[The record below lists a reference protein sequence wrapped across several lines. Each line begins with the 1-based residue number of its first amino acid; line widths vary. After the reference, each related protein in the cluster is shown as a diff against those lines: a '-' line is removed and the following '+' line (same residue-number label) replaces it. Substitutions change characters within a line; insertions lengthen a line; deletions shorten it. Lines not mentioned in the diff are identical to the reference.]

1 MYLQTHPKKK
11 KNNTYDYYSIA
22 ESYREDGKSKK
33 RIITYLGKL
42 APEKAQQIRNVL
54 KITPSTDTI
63 VTTLD
68 DMLFEDHWHYLDVA
82 FLNHLWDKEWGLSE
96 LFPLPQD
103 SSKNR
108 KKDISTGDIAKI
120 LTFYRCLDPGS
131 YINAVD
137 WFKTTACDLIIG
149 IDGAHFNESRIYREL
164 TVIEQQKEKIE
175 QWLYETLK
183 ERDNASMRMVF
194 YDLSDSHFEG
204 TKCELASPGRTKS
217 HGFKSKR
224 VVLSLLVNSKG
235 EPFSW
240 DILEDYTADVK
251 TLTGNADRWVRK
263 FGFKKITLVFDRG
276 MVSDDNLIHLE
287 NSKKYLYITAMNKNQ
302 LSRVEGIETKRF
314 KNFTEKTTEKK
325 ILSIGLT
332 KYDDNTYYED
342 MGVDSDKRRHVLV
355 FSQDLLETHRKAR
368 DMFIEKAIEE
378 LNQEKQS
385 LLNAKKSRQVKPT
398 EKRIDKILNKFKVN
412 QFLSYHLESA
422 VLTGDGGSEVRTF
435 NLVYEKNTE
444 AIKKAMLTDGI
455 WMLVT
460 NICETTEPAEYRLGP
475 RELIKAYRDKN
486 RVEEGFKEVK
496 SFLKFQP
503 TYVYTKEHVRAHYT
517 ICILSYLLDVTITN
531 KLRESRI
538 EGVSS
543 VNKMYRILER
553 CEIGKL
559 GLKGDK
565 SRILKL
571 TTMTNVQ
578 KNILEMFNC
587 KYLGVGSHLKSIGI
601 KRV

>member
-11 KNNTYDYYSIA
+11 KNDIYNYYSIA

-42 APEKAQQIRNVL
+42 SLEKAQQIRNVL
-54 KITPSTDTI
+54 KISQSTDTI

-68 DMLFEDHWHYLDVA
+68 DLLFVDHWHYLDVA

-131 YINAVD
+131 YLNAVD

-149 IDGAHFNESRIYREL
+149 IDRAHFNKSRIYREL

-175 QWLYETLK
+175 QWLYDTLK
-183 ERDNASMRMVF
+183 ERDEESMQLVF

-251 TLTGNADRWVRK
+251 TLTGNADKWARK

-276 MVSDDNLIHLE
+276 MVSDDNLTHLE

-302 LSRVEGIETKRF
+302 LSTVEGIETKRF

-332 KYDDNTYYED
+332 RYDDNTYYED
-342 MGVDSDKRRHVLV
+342 LGVDSDKRRHVLV
-355 FSQDLLETHRKAR
+355 FSPDLLETHRKAR

-378 LNQEKQS
+378 LKQEKQS
-385 LLNAKKSRQVKPT
+385 LLEAKKSRQVKPT

-422 VLTGDGGSEVRTF
+422 VLTGNGGSEVQTF

-460 NICETTEPAEYRLGP
+460 NICKTTEPEEYRLGP

-503 TYVYTKEHVRAHYT
+503 TFVYTKEHVRAHYT

-531 KLRESRI
+531 KLRENRI

-543 VNKMYRILER
+543 VDKMYRILER

-571 TTMTNVQ
+571 TTMTTAQ
-578 KNILEMFNC
+578 KNILEMLNC
-587 KYLGVGSHLKSIGI
+587 KYLGMNSHLKSIGV
-601 KRV
+601 KRM

>member
-11 KNNTYDYYSIA
+11 KNDIYNYYSIA

-42 APEKAQQIRNVL
+42 SLEKAQQIRNVL
-54 KITPSTDTI
+54 KISQSTDTI

-68 DMLFEDHWHYLDVA
+68 DLLFVDHWHYLDVA

-131 YINAVD
+131 YLNAVD

-149 IDGAHFNESRIYREL
+149 IDRAHFNKSRIYREL

-175 QWLYETLK
+175 QWLYDTLK
-183 ERDNASMRMVF
+183 ERDEESMQLVF

-251 TLTGNADRWVRK
+251 TLTGNADKWARK

-276 MVSDDNLIHLE
+276 MVSDDNLTHLE
-287 NSKKYLYITAMNKNQ
+287 KSKKYLYITAMNKNQ
-302 LSRVEGIETKRF
+302 LSTVEGIETKRF

-332 KYDDNTYYED
+332 RYDDNTYYED
-342 MGVDSDKRRHVLV
+342 LGVDSDKRRHVLV
-355 FSQDLLETHRKAR
+355 FSPDLLETHRKAR

-378 LNQEKQS
+378 LKQEKQS
-385 LLNAKKSRQVKPT
+385 LLEAKKSRQVKPT

-422 VLTGDGGSEVRTF
+422 VLTGNGGSEVQTF

-460 NICETTEPAEYRLGP
+460 NICKTTEPEEYRLGP

-503 TYVYTKEHVRAHYT
+503 TFVYTKEHVRAHYT

-531 KLRESRI
+531 KLRENRI

-543 VNKMYRILER
+543 VDKMYRILER

-571 TTMTNVQ
+571 TTMTTAQ
-578 KNILEMFNC
+578 KNILEMLNC
-587 KYLGVGSHLKSIGI
+587 KYLGMNSHLKSIGV
-601 KRV
+601 KRM

>member
-1 MYLQTHPKKK
+1 
-11 KNNTYDYYSIA
+11 
-22 ESYREDGKSKK
+22 
-33 RIITYLGKL
+33 
-42 APEKAQQIRNVL
+42 
-54 KITPSTDTI
+54 
-63 VTTLD
+63 
-68 DMLFEDHWHYLDVA
+68 
-82 FLNHLWDKEWGLSE
+82 
-96 LFPLPQD
+96 
-103 SSKNR
+103 
-108 KKDISTGDIAKI
+108 
-120 LTFYRCLDPGS
+120 
-131 YINAVD
+131 
-137 WFKTTACDLIIG
+137 
-149 IDGAHFNESRIYREL
+149 
-164 TVIEQQKEKIE
+164 
-175 QWLYETLK
+175 
-183 ERDNASMRMVF
+183 
-194 YDLSDSHFEG
+194 
-204 TKCELASPGRTKS
+204 
-217 HGFKSKR
+217 
-224 VVLSLLVNSKG
+224 
-235 EPFSW
+235 
-240 DILEDYTADVK
+240 
-251 TLTGNADRWVRK
+251 
-263 FGFKKITLVFDRG
+263 VFDRG
-276 MVSDDNLIHLE
+276 MVSDDNLKHLE

-302 LSRVEGIETKRF
+302 LSTVERIETKRF

-342 MGVDSDKRRHVLV
+342 LGVDGDKRRHILV
-355 FSQDLLETHRKAR
+355 FSPDLLKTHRKAR

-378 LNQEKQS
+378 LKREKQS
-385 LLNAKKSRQVKPT
+385 LLKAKKSRQVKPT

-422 VLTGDGGSEVRTF
+422 VLPGNSGSEVQTF
-435 NLVYEKNTE
+435 DLVYEKNTE

-460 NICETTEPAEYRLGP
+460 NICETTEPKEYRLNP

-503 TYVYTKEHVRAHYT
+503 TFVYTKEHVRAHYT

-531 KLRESRI
+531 KLRENRI
-538 EGVSS
+538 ESVSS

-571 TTMTNVQ
+571 TTMTNAQ

-587 KYLGVGSHLKSIGI
+587 KYLGMNSHLKSIGV
-601 KRV
+601 KRM

>member
-1 MYLQTHPKKK
+1 MYLQKHPKKK
-11 KNNTYDYYSIA
+11 KNDIYNYYSIA

-33 RIITYLGKL
+33 RVITYLGKL

-54 KITPSTDTI
+54 KIRMSTDTI

-68 DMLFEDHWHYLDVA
+68 DLLFVDHWHYLDVA
-82 FLNHLWDKEWGLSE
+82 FLNHLWDEEWGFSE

-103 SSKNR
+103 SSENR

-120 LTFYRCLDPGS
+120 LTFYRCLNPGS
-131 YINAVD
+131 YLNAVD

-149 IDGAHFNESRIYREL
+149 VDRAHFNESRIYREL

-175 QWLYETLK
+175 HWLYETLK

-204 TKCELASPGRTKS
+204 TKCEIASTGRTKS

-224 VVLSLLVNSKG
+224 VVLSLLVNLKG

-251 TLTGNADRWVRK
+251 TLTGNADKWAQK

-302 LSRVEGIETKRF
+302 LPTVEGIETKRF
-314 KNFTEKTTEKK
+314 KNFTENTIEKK

-332 KYDDNTYYED
+332 KYDDKTYYED
-342 MGVDSDKRRHVLV
+342 LGVDNDKRRHVLV
-355 FSQDLLETHRKAR
+355 FSPYLLKTHRKAR
-368 DMFIEKAIEE
+368 DILIEKAIEE
-378 LNQEKQS
+378 IEQEKQS
-385 LLNAKKSRQVKPT
+385 LLKAQKSRHVKPT
-398 EKRIDKILNKFKVN
+398 EKKIDKILNKFNVS
-412 QFLSYHLESA
+412 QFLSYNLKST
-422 VLTGDGGSEVRTF
+422 VLTKNNGSKIQTF
-435 NLVYEKNTE
+435 NLIYEKNTE
-444 AIKKAMLTDGI
+444 ATKKAMLTDGI

-460 NICETTEPAEYRLGP
+460 NISETTEPKEYRLDP

-503 TYVYTKEHVRAHYT
+503 TFVYTNKHVRTHYT

-531 KLRESRI
+531 KLRENKI
-538 EGVSS
+538 EEVSS
-543 VNKMYRILER
+543 VNKVYHILKR
-553 CEIGKL
+553 CVIGKI

-571 TTMTNVQ
+571 TTMTNMQ

-587 KYLGVGSHLKSIGI
+587 KHLGMNNHLKSI
-601 KRV
+601 RVKKM

>member
-11 KNNTYDYYSIA
+11 KDDIYNYYSIA

-42 APEKAQQIRNVL
+42 TPEKAQQIRNVL
-54 KITPSTDTI
+54 KITPPTDTI

-68 DMLFEDHWHYLDVA
+68 DLLFVDHWHYLDVA

-131 YINAVD
+131 YLNAVD

-217 HGFKSKR
+217 HGFRSKR

-240 DILEDYTADVK
+240 DILEDYTSDVK
-251 TLTGNADRWVRK
+251 TLTGNADKWARK
-263 FGFKKITLVFDRG
+263 FGFEKITLVFDRG
-276 MVSDDNLIHLE
+276 MVSDDNLTHLE

-302 LSRVEGIETKRF
+302 LSGVEGIKPERF
-314 KNFTEKTTEKK
+314 KNFTENTIEKK

-342 MGVDSDKRRHVLV
+342 LGVDGDTRRHVLV
-355 FSQDLLETHRKAR
+355 FSPDLLEIHRKAR
-368 DMFIEKAIEE
+368 DMFIEKAIEV
-378 LNQEKQS
+378 LKLEKQS
-385 LLNAKKSRQVKPT
+385 LLEAKKSRQVKPT
-398 EKRIDKILNKFKVN
+398 EKRIDKILNKFNVN
-412 QFLSYHLESA
+412 QFLSYRLDPI
-422 VLTGDGGSEVRTF
+422 VLTGNGGSEVQTF

-460 NICETTEPAEYRLGP
+460 NICETTEPLEHRLGP

-543 VNKMYRILER
+543 VNKLYRILER

-571 TTMTNVQ
+571 TTMTDVQ

-587 KYLGVGSHLKSIGI
+587 KYLGMSKYLKSIGV

>member
-11 KNNTYDYYSIA
+11 KNDTYNYYSIA
-22 ESYREDGKSKK
+22 ESYREDGESKK
-33 RIITYLGKL
+33 RIIRYLGKL
-42 APEKAQQIRNVL
+42 TPEKAQQIRNIL
-54 KITPSTDTI
+54 KINVSADTI
-63 VTTLD
+63 VTTID
-68 DMLFEDHWHYLDVA
+68 DLLFVDHWHYLDVA
-82 FLNHLWDKEWGLSE
+82 FLNHIWDKEWGFSE
-96 LFPLPQD
+96 LFPSPEET
-103 SSKNR
+103 SKNR

-131 YINAVD
+131 YLNAVD
-137 WFKTTACDLIIG
+137 WLKTTACDLIIG
-149 IDGAHFNESRIYREL
+149 IDQAHFNESRIYREL

-240 DILEDYTADVK
+240 DILKDYTADVK
-251 TLTGNADRWVRK
+251 TLTGNADKWARK

-276 MVSDDNLIHLE
+276 MVSDDNLAHLE
-287 NSKKYLYITAMNKNQ
+287 NSKKYLYVTAMDKNQ
-302 LSRVEGIETKRF
+302 LSTVEGIETKKF
-314 KNFTEKTTEKK
+314 KNFTEKTTEQK

-342 MGVDSDKRRHVLV
+342 LGVDGDKRRHVLV
-355 FSQDLLETHRKAR
+355 FSPDLLEIHRKAR

-378 LNQEKQS
+378 LKLEKQS
-385 LLNAKKSRQVKPT
+385 LLEAKKSRQVKPT
-398 EKRIDKILNKFKVN
+398 EKRIDKILNKFNVN

-422 VLTGDGGSEVRTF
+422 VLTENGGSEVQTF

-503 TYVYTKEHVRAHYT
+503 TFVYTKEHVRAHYT

-531 KLRESRI
+531 KLRENRI

-543 VNKMYRILER
+543 VNKMYRILKR

-571 TTMTNVQ
+571 ATMTNVQ

-587 KYLGVGSHLKSIGI
+587 KYLGMNSHLKSIGV
-601 KRV
+601 KRM

>member
-11 KNNTYDYYSIA
+11 KNDTYNYYSIA
-22 ESYREDGKSKK
+22 ESYREDGESKK
-33 RIITYLGKL
+33 RIIMYLGKL
-42 APEKAQQIRNVL
+42 TPEKAQQIRNVL
-54 KITPSTDTI
+54 KISASVDTI
-63 VTTLD
+63 VTTID
-68 DMLFEDHWHYLDVA
+68 DLLFVDHWHYLDVA

-96 LFPLPQD
+96 LFPSPQD

-131 YINAVD
+131 YRSAVD

-149 IDGAHFNESRIYREL
+149 IDQVHFNESRIYREL
-164 TVIEQQKEKIE
+164 TIIEQQKEKIE

-217 HGFKSKR
+217 HGFRSKR

-251 TLTGNADRWVRK
+251 TLTGNADKWARK

-276 MVSDDNLIHLE
+276 MVSDDNLAHLE
-287 NSKKYLYITAMNKNQ
+287 NSKRYLYITAMDKNQ
-302 LSRVEGIETKRF
+302 LSTVEGIETKRF

-342 MGVDSDKRRHVLV
+342 LGVDGNKRRHVLV
-355 FSQDLLETHRKAR
+355 FSPDLLEIHRKAR
-368 DMFIEKAIEE
+368 DMFIEKAIGE
-378 LNQEKQS
+378 LKLEKQS
-385 LLNAKKSRQVKPT
+385 LLEAKKSRQVKPT
-398 EKRIDKILNKFKVN
+398 EKRIDKILNKFKAN

-422 VLTGDGGSEVRTF
+422 VLTENGGSEVRTF
-435 NLVYEKNTE
+435 NLVYEKDTE

-475 RELIKAYRDKN
+475 KELIKAYRDKN

-503 TYVYTKEHVRAHYT
+503 TFVYTKEHVRAHYT
-517 ICILSYLLDVTITN
+517 MRILSYLLDVTITN
-531 KLRESRI
+531 KLRENRI
-538 EGVSS
+538 EGVNS

-571 TTMTNVQ
+571 ATMTNVQ

-587 KYLGVGSHLKSIGI
+587 KYLGMNSHLKSIGV
-601 KRV
+601 KRM

>member
-11 KNNTYDYYSIA
+11 KNDIYNYYSIA

-33 RIITYLGKL
+33 RIISYLGKL
-42 APEKAQQIRNVL
+42 TPEKAQQIRNVL
-54 KITPSTDTI
+54 KISLSTDSI
-63 VTTLD
+63 IATLD
-68 DMLFEDHWHYLDVA
+68 DLLFVDHWHYLDVA
-82 FLNHLWDKEWGLSE
+82 FLNYLWDKEWGLSE
-96 LFPLPQD
+96 LFSLPQD

-108 KKDISTGDIAKI
+108 KKDISTGDVAKI
-120 LTFYRCLDPGS
+120 LASYRCLDPGS
-131 YINAVD
+131 YLNAVD

-149 IDGAHFNESRIYREL
+149 LDRAHFNESRIYREL

-183 ERDNASMRMVF
+183 ERDDASMRMVF

-240 DILEDYTADVK
+240 DILEDCTADVK
-251 TLTGNADRWVRK
+251 TLTGNVDKWARK
-263 FGFKKITLVFDRG
+263 FGFKKIILVFDRG

-302 LSRVEGIETKRF
+302 LSTVEGIETKRF
-314 KNFTEKTTEKK
+314 KNFTEKTIEKK

-342 MGVDSDKRRHVLV
+342 LGVDGDKRRHVMV
-355 FSQDLLETHRKAR
+355 FSPDLLEIHRKAR
-368 DMFIEKAIEE
+368 DMSIEKAIEE
-378 LNQEKQS
+378 LKLEKQS
-385 LLNAKKSRQVKPT
+385 LLMAKKSRQVKPT

-422 VLTGDGGSEVRTF
+422 VLTEDSGSEVQTF

-460 NICETTEPAEYRLGP
+460 NICKTSEPVEYRLGP

-486 RVEEGFKEVK
+486 RVEERFKEVK

-503 TYVYTKEHVRAHYT
+503 TFVYTKEHVRAHYT

-531 KLRESRI
+531 KLREDRI

-543 VNKMYRILER
+543 VNKIYRILER

-559 GLKGDK
+559 GLKGDE

-571 TTMTNVQ
+571 TTMTNAQ
-578 KNILEMFNC
+578 KNILKMFNC
-587 KYLGVGSHLKSIGI
+587 KYLGMNSHLKSIGV
-601 KRV
+601 KRM